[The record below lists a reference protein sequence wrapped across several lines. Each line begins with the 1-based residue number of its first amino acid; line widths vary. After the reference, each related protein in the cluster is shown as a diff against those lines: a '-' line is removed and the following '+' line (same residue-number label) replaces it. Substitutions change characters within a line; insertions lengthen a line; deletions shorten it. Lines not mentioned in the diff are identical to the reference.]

1 MLAQIDESVLA
12 CAEGIAGEGKYEDI
26 VEQLRASGVFPSCV
40 EKTRSTYGA
49 RLAVDNF
56 AMTDQDFEMLTVLG
70 LYDTSTL
77 EHSIRTFELA
87 YRIITHPFTEASGE
101 TLIIGDFLSGANVS
115 LEQFLRAA
123 LFHDIG
129 KVIIPREILHN
140 ALDDEEVLV
149 KMFPEGNLEAE
160 GEHVKKMMVQAL
172 YDNGIRPID
181 VVPLKEIF
189 AGEKYTALLSSLEK
203 RGFSEAATLKDVIRM
218 HEPEG
223 KRILTSLGYKT
234 EGELAGAHHNYTKEG
249 HQYLVHI
256 RGMSF
261 GVADL
266 IRIADVTDAL
276 RSMRWY
282 KKPLSELEVLFI
294 LTKDAEAGKI
304 DSRLAYLWVK
314 DQYAEIQKKEGLVV
328 PNGDEKEEEMRAIEM
343 FLGSSL

>member
-1 MLAQIDESVLA
+1 MSTLHN
-12 CAEGIAGEGKYEDI
+12 AEEIAGEGKYEDI
-26 VEQLRASGVFPSCV
+26 IEKLRASGVFFSCV
-40 EKTRSTYGA
+40 EKMRNEYGP
-49 RLAVDNF
+49 RLALGNF
-56 AMTDQDFEMLTVLG
+56 IMTEHDFEMLTVLG
-70 LYDTSTL
+70 LYDTNTL
-77 EHSIRTFELA
+77 EHSIRTFELS

-101 TLIIGDFLSGANVS
+101 TVILGGFLPSAGVS

-149 KMFPEGNLEAE
+149 KMFPEENLEKKE
-160 GEHVKKMMVQAL
+160 EHVRKMMLQAM

-189 AGEKYTALLSSLEK
+189 TGEKYTALLSDLAN
-203 RGFSEAATLKDVIRM
+203 RGFSETATLKDVIRM

-223 KRILTSLGYKT
+223 ARILCSLGYET
-234 EGELAGAHHNYTKEG
+234 EGGLAGSHHNYKKEI
-249 HQYLVHI
+249 HQYLIHARDMV
-256 RGMSF
+256 F

-276 RSMRWY
+276 RSARWY
-282 KKPLSELEVLFI
+282 KKPLSELEVLFV

-304 DSRLAYLWVK
+304 DSRLAYLWVGGQYREFKKGK
-314 DQYAEIQKKEGLVV
+314 DALVV
-328 PNGDEKEEEMRAIEM
+328 NEEEKREEMHAIEVFLEKE
-343 FLGSSL
+343 SLRI